1 MPVSQLFFS
10 IELSE
15 LFIEFPPTLPKI
27 VPFYFSFWC
36 LVLFFFIITS
46 TWYNVFIYLYCY
58 LYYMEAPQRCETFV
72 LAIFLVPAT
81 GVTNNMYLLNDCW
94 KKECRSIFSII
105 WKFNLD
111 TCNLFFA
118 LLQIANSQLYRVELV
133 DLEVKHD
140 KSHNTEL
147 IR

>member
-27 VPFYFSFWC
+27 VSFYSSFWC
-36 LVLFFFIITS
+36 LVLFFFLITS
-46 TWYNVFIYLYCY
+46 TWYNVFIYLLYCY

-72 LAIFLVPAT
+72 LAIFPVPAT
-81 GVTNNMYLLNDCW
+81 GVTNNIYLLNDCW
-94 KKECRSIFSII
+94 KKECGSIFSII

-111 TCNLFFA
+111 TYHLFFCF
-118 LLQIANSQLYRVELV
+118 ITNFQLSIIQGRV
-133 DLEVKHD
+133 
-140 KSHNTEL
+140 SWFGG
-147 IR
+147 